1 MARLVIDMPTE
12 LRVRPGTGTG
22 GPRPCADG
30 NAEQDS
36 LSPDVRR
43 FLSWFACWSP
53 ISR

>member
-12 LRVRPGTGTG
+12 LHVRSDPAGSE
-22 GPRPCADG
+22 PQPCMD
-30 NAEQDS
+30 DS
-36 LSPDVRR
+36 VGEESLPPDVRW